1 MFGPCTNVLAVTCV
15 FWEFLNASPEN
26 INDSQKNVLE
36 SLLKDLQNLNIMLN
50 FDPNLQTPVAET
62 RSYHSGLFKRS
73 QPVIPGIQNQLL
85 KDLQIMN
92 FGSGKSHTS
101 RIFMKRGFDNLE
113 YKNLRS
119 QIMNPGLYKKNKDA
133 EEAGNAKTF
142 LYSRSITVKFNGG

>member
-1 MFGPCTNVLAVTCV
+1 
-15 FWEFLNASPEN
+15 
-26 INDSQKNVLE
+26 
-36 SLLKDLQNLNIMLN
+36 MLN
-50 FDPNLQTPVAET
+50 FDPNLKTPVAET

-73 QPVIPGIQNQLL
+73 QTVIPGIQNQLL
-85 KDLQIMN
+85 KDLQMMN

-142 LYSRSITVKFNGG
+142 LYSRSITDLLVLCCRAEKRGKTA